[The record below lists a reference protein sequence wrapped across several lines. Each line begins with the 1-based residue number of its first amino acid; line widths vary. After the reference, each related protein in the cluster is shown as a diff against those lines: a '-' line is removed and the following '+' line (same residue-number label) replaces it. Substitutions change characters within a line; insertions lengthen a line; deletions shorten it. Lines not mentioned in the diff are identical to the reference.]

1 MLPAAYFQHV
11 YAIFR
16 EQGHP
21 EIAQGQMAYMRH
33 QFDFF
38 GLKAPAWLALTK
50 EIHRTV
56 GVPAGA
62 ELQELV
68 RLCLADDHREMHY
81 FALETVQKNLIKQ
94 PADFLAF
101 LEELVVTRSWWDT
114 VDWLAKLIGM
124 HLLRFPELQ
133 EPACERWLASG
144 NTWLQRVSMIFQLTY
159 RQKTNTGLLFHN
171 IRQLAGSPEFFIRKG
186 AGWALRQYAKTDPA
200 AVLNFVEST
209 ALSPLTRREAL
220 KALQK
225 NERKKTASP
234 LE

>member
-1 MLPAAYFQHV
+1 MSPSSYFQHV

-21 EIAQGQMAYMRH
+21 EIAQGQMAYMRR

-38 GLKAPAWLALTK
+38 GLKAPVWLALTK
-50 EIHRTV
+50 DIHRTS
-56 GVPAGA
+56 GVPEGA
-62 ELQELV
+62 DLLELV

-81 FALETVQKNLIKQ
+81 FALETVQKNLKKQ
-94 PADFLAF
+94 PAEYLAF
-101 LEELVVTRSWWDT
+101 LEELVLTRSWWDT

-133 EPACERWLASG
+133 EPACARWLASG
-144 NTWLQRVSMIFQLTY
+144 NIWLQRVSMIFQLTY
-159 RQKTNTGLLFHN
+159 REKTNTALMFQN

-200 AVLNFVEST
+200 AVLQFVEST

-220 KALQK
+220 KTLSKMA
-225 NERKKTASP
+225 R
-234 LE
+234 